1 MWPGTPRPPPP
12 AVCSRLLRTRSVGGA
27 HRTCVRAAVMPPALA
42 TRAVM
47 AVAMLMTPP
56 AATEHVLGAREHHE
70 AVFLSLIEARVERRR
85 SVGEHLARSAPA
97 FHRARARRH
106 PLDRALRLVGAG
118 ARRQPLRAHL
128 GEIAQRGLDRRPIL
142 LLVGFELEPR
152 KQRGAAGIGAR
163 A

>member
-12 AVCSRLLRTRSVGGA
+12 AVCSRLLRTRSVAGA
-27 HRTCVRAAVMPPALA
+27 HRTCVRASVLPPALA
-42 TRAVM
+42 TRAEM

-85 SVGEHLARSAPA
+85 SVGELLERSAPA

-106 PLDRALRLVGAG
+106 PRGRGRRRGGAG
-118 ARRQPLRAHL
+118 ARRRPL
-128 GEIAQRGLDRRPIL
+128 
-142 LLVGFELEPR
+142 
-152 KQRGAAGIGAR
+152 
-163 A
+163 